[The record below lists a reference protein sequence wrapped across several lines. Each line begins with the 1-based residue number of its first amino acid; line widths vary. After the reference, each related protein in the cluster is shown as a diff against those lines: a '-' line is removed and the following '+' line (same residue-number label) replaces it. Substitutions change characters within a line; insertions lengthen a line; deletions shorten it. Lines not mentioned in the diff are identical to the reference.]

1 MAVVVFEDKRRV
13 VTALWLCPSLLSR
26 LLVQSVAYQDGT
38 RVLVRTEQRV
48 GNGVGDVSFVRKRGP
63 CLVEGIDGKRV
74 GSEERCR
81 WSVVTGDDGVDSLLV
96 REREY
101 CRVR

>member
-48 GNGVGDVSFVRKRGP
+48 GNGVGDVSFVRKRGSD
-63 CLVEGIDGKRV
+63 V
-74 GSEERCR
+74 
-81 WSVVTGDDGVDSLLV
+81 V
-96 REREY
+96 RERVVVSGSVTRWR
-101 CRVR
+101 CGLVGIVRVR